1 MPVKRD
7 SDGKII
13 EERTHVDKSGGDSPT
28 QPVAHRKPATLP
40 AGGSDA
46 YNAKTRLAGAS
57 KSENKKQV
65 DLATRIYRPGHK
77 PAKIPT
83 APDTSASVAS
93 SSQTINDALEDPI
106 VGWLVVVDGPGKG
119 NVVTLGNGVNS
130 IGRSTTE
137 RLTLDFGDEM
147 ISRSGHTSI
156 SYDPRGKK
164 FYIQQGGGGTNLTYV
179 NGRPVLAPE
188 ELHPN
193 TNILLGNTMLRFVP
207 LCGEQFSWDMSE
219 TN

>member
-7 SDGKII
+7 ADGKII
-13 EERTHVDKSGGDSPT
+13 EERTHIDKSSGDSPT
-28 QPVAHRKPATLP
+28 KPAPHQKPTTPP

-46 YNAKTRLAGAS
+46 YNAETRLAGTA
-57 KSENKKQV
+57 KDENKEQV
-65 DLATRIYRPGHK
+65 DRATRIYRPGHK
-77 PAKIPT
+77 AAEIPT
-83 APDTSASVAS
+83 ASDTPTSVAS
-93 SSQTINDALEDPI
+93 SSQTINDALEDPV

-130 IGRSTTE
+130 IGRNTTE

-147 ISRSGHTSI
+147 ISRSSHTVI

-188 ELHPN
+188 ELHSN
-193 TNILLGNTMLRFVP
+193 TNILLGNTTLRFVS
-207 LCGEQFSWDMSE
+207 LCGEQFSWDMPE
-219 TN
+219 TS